1 MQKIE
6 DCAVPD
12 KVLAEMVRNSDFSYP
27 GFADDIFRIYEQSQD
42 KATFRYLFFEFT
54 GKEFEE
60 YLQKCIREMEE

>member
-1 MQKIE
+1 
-6 DCAVPD
+6 
-12 KVLAEMVRNSDFSYP
+12 MVRSNDFSYP

-60 YLQKCIREMEE
+60 YLQKCIRKMEE